1 MYPVLIFLFACVV
14 SLLVPSVI
22 LLLVAL
28 LSIFLISL
36 FLYNINA
43 ARVLLIMYP
52 LLDCHIESYLDDKK
66 KQTASCNG
74 FMILLSYTQL

>member
-1 MYPVLIFLFACVV
+1 MYPVHIFLFACVV

-43 ARVLLIMYP
+43 ARVPLIMYP

-66 KQTASCNG
+66 KQTASCSG

>member
-43 ARVLLIMYP
+43 ARVPLIMYP

-74 FMILLSYTQL
+74 FMILL